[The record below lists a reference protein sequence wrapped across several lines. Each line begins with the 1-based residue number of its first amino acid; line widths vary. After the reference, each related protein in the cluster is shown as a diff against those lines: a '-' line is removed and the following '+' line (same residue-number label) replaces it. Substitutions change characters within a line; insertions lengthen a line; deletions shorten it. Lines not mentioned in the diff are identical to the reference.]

1 MVVAET
7 AVEDDL
13 VPSFGL
19 LTAMKVYDTV
29 ITLTK
34 NPVIRYFHLSAVKNC
49 IGTPFLYPL
58 WLVPPTLTH
67 AACHANTFLIEKNKR
82 RKLIVTSQLLHYK

>member
-34 NPVIRYFHLSAVKNC
+34 NPVIRYLHFSAVKNC

-58 WLVPPTLTH
+58 WLVPAYSYTCRLP
-67 AACHANTFLIEKNKR
+67 
-82 RKLIVTSQLLHYK
+82 RKHFSNWKK

>member
-1 MVVAET
+1 MVAET

-19 LTAMKVYDTV
+19 LTAMTVYDTV
-29 ITLTK
+29 ISLTK
-34 NPVIRYFHLSAVKNC
+34 PPVIRYFHFSAVKNC

-58 WLVPPTLTH
+58 WFVPPTLTH
-67 AACHANTFLIEKNKR
+67 AACHTNTFLIEKNKR